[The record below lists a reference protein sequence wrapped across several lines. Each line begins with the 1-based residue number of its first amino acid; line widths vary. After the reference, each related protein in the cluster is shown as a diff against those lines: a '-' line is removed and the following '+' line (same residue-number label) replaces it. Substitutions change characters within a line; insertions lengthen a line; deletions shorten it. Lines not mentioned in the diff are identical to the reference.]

1 MEQQSDPPKKALSD
15 EERLELAAQLDQ
27 DLDAFISSL
36 EKKRYTEGW
45 PEDRWEEEMAK
56 HPFFMNKSPE
66 PGEALSPLME
76 GLQQLKYDPLENTE
90 QELADTYKED
100 GKFYMQ
106 HRKFRMAVLSYTEAL
121 RYKVGDAGYKAV
133 LYNNRS
139 AANFMLKNYRS
150 SLQDAQKALEL
161 KPDYDKARWRAAQC
175 ASAMDRFELCAEIC
189 DTILQADPS
198 NGPAIELRKTCAAR
212 KVAQERDAR
221 KAARQ
226 EREKEVRLQRTRD
239 ELTKRSVKFEEHDAL
254 IDERKLRPRL
264 APLEDFM
271 VSSNSD
277 GVLHWPVVFCYPEF
291 HTTDF
296 QQQLSEDTTMYAVLE
311 QLFEQPLECDRERV
325 YRAEHVAVYYE
336 NRILGRAYLV
346 DANKTIQQ
354 IVAEK
359 TFLVFQ
365 GTLTFYILVRGS
377 PHEQSFV
384 SQTRIPL
391 KIEL

>member
-1 MEQQSDPPKKALSD
+1 MDPAPPKKGLSD
-15 EERLELAAQLDQ
+15 EERLQLAAQLDK
-27 DLDAFISSL
+27 DLDAFINSL

-56 HPFFMNKSPE
+56 HPFFMNRSPE
-66 PGEALSPLME
+66 PGEELSPLME

-121 RYKVGDAGYKAV
+121 RYKVGNAEYKAV

-139 AANFMLKNYRS
+139 AANYLLKNYRT
-150 SLQDAQKALEL
+150 SLQDAQKAVQL

-175 ASAMDRFELCAEIC
+175 ALALDRFELCIELC
-189 DTILQADPS
+189 DAFLQTNPTDAS
-198 NGPAIELRKTCAAR
+198 AIELRKVCVAR
-212 KVAQERDAR
+212 KQKQQRDER
-221 KAARQ
+221 KAAQ
-226 EREKEVRLQRTRD
+226 KEREREAQLQRTCD
-239 ELTKRSVKFEEHDAL
+239 ELSKRAVKFEEPDAL
-254 IDERKLRPRL
+254 TDEQKLRPRL

-271 VSSNSD
+271 VTADPD

-296 QQQLSEDTTMYAVLE
+296 QQQLSEDTRMDQVLDL
-311 QLFEQPLECDRERV
+311 LFEEPLECDKERA
-325 YRAEHVAVYYE
+325 YRTSTVAVYYE
-336 NRILGRAYLV
+336 NRILGKAYPV
-346 DANKTIQQ
+346 NVAKTIQQ

-365 GTLTFYILVRGS
+365 GTLTFYVVVKGS
-377 PHEQSFV
+377 SHEDSFV
-384 SQTRIPL
+384 NQTRIPL
-391 KIEL
+391 KREF